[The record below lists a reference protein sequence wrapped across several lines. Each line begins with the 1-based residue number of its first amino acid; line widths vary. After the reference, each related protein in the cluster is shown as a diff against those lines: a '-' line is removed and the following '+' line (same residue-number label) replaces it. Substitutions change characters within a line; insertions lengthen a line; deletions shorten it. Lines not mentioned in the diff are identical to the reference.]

1 MCDGTDATKQRPSHR
16 TFCINSA
23 LTSVPR
29 ACYHRLMS
37 AQPPVP
43 PERPPET
50 PKSDA
55 VPVDITGSPDIL
67 ARLRRW
73 LPRVRQPIQRD
84 SEGGITIAG
93 DANVEVRGDLV
104 AGDKIVNIGS
114 LVVPVRFFVALLAV
128 AAVLAVVVWWFAID
142 GKMPAG
148 ASVAVVDFADKNASG
163 ALSTSADGKRYA
175 EYMSEQMANEANGF
189 PLKPAPVVWHI
200 ATGFDPVAAFWKRL
214 SFSPVGNDAQAET
227 LANNILAQVVVYGFV
242 ETGADGINVT
252 PRFFVRQAKGEADEL
267 SDPQQLGQ
275 AITISK
281 VNEGGLDTYL
291 FPLSQA
297 MLYLTKGL
305 WAELDG
311 DFVQA
316 YSIFRQAEEKL
327 RGETAFPREL
337 GKEVLYYFLGE
348 SAMLLSQCE
357 TDARQAFPD
366 TNSSASLQALD
377 AAEAAFNQSI
387 AISEG
392 QGRVYARPT
401 FGLAQVAFG
410 RALRILYPPDQN
422 TAGQCKIPTGPPN
435 PSEPTVP
442 QYICPLPPPQSS
454 TEQLDEA
461 RALVEKSLGL
471 YDKFFSMSSADRLPR
486 LDDRARA
493 ARANVESTL
502 AAFDLQAGKP
512 ADAETRLR
520 AQIPLLESVV
530 SQMDPQDKITTSE
543 TYYAIGNAYN
553 YLANARAMQGDN
565 QAVKP
570 NLLKARDAFNAC
582 IGVIG
587 DPKFQS
593 DRFQKINILPSCF
606 CAREG
611 VLKTLEKLP

>member
-1 MCDGTDATKQRPSHR
+1 
-16 TFCINSA
+16 
-23 LTSVPR
+23 
-29 ACYHRLMS
+29 MS
-37 AQPPVP
+37 SRSPVP
-43 PERPPET
+43 PERVPET
-50 PKSDA
+50 PKPGAANPNTTEKLDLL
-55 VPVDITGSPDIL
+55 V
-67 ARLRRW
+67 RLRRW
-73 LPRVRQPIQRD
+73 LPRVRQPIERD
-84 SEGGITIAG
+84 SQGGITISG
-93 DANVEVRGDLV
+93 DANVQVQGDLV
-104 AGDKIVNIGS
+104 AGDKIINIGS
-114 LVVPVRFFVALLAV
+114 LVVPVRFFVALLA
-128 AAVLAVVVWWFAID
+128 AAAALAVAVWWFAID

-148 ASVAVVDFADKNASG
+148 ASVAVVDFAAKDAAG

-200 ATGFDPVAAFWKRL
+200 ATGLDPVAAFWKRL
-214 SFSPVGNDAQAET
+214 HFAPVGNDTEAET
-227 LANNILAQVVVYGFV
+227 LANDLLAQVVVYGFV
-242 ETGADGINVT
+242 ESGGDGINVT
-252 PRFFVRQAKGEADEL
+252 PKFFVRQAKGEADEL
-267 SDPQQLGQ
+267 GDPQQLGQ

-281 VNEGGLDTYL
+281 GNDARLDTYL
-291 FPLSQA
+291 YPLSQA

-366 TNSSASLQALD
+366 TGSSASLQALD
-377 AAEAAFNQSI
+377 AAEAAFHQSI

-392 QGRVYARPT
+392 QGRVYTRPT

-422 TAGQCKIPTGPPN
+422 TAGQCKIPVGAPN
-435 PSEPTVP
+435 PAEPTVP
-442 QYICPLPPPQSS
+442 QYICPLPPTQSS
-454 TEQLDEA
+454 TEQLGEA

-471 YDKFFSMSSADRLPR
+471 YDKFFSMSPADPLARLY
-486 LDDRARA
+486 DRARA

-512 ADAETRLR
+512 AEAETRLR

-530 SQMDPQDKITTSE
+530 RQMDPQDKITTSE
-543 TYYAIGNAYN
+543 TYFAIGNAYN
-553 YLANARAMQGDN
+553 YLANARAMQGGDTD
-565 QAVKP
+565 VKP

-582 IGVIG
+582 IGIIG